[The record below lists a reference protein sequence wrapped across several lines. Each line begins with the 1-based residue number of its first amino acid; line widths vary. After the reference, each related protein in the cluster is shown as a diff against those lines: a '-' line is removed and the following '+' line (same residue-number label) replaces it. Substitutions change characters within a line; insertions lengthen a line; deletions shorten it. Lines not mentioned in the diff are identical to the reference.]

1 MCHYIDSQ
9 YILLQLEARVFRVPL
24 KKKLNRWKV
33 SSVWNNLIYN
43 LWENDANL
51 NDIDSKHSSS
61 HSFQGNN
68 LHPWVMGFMHAF
80 SFNFF
85 SLVRI
90 YFNFPQSKGDK
101 LYNKNMKKKYWSLC
115 SFKSYRPSTSLPGP
129 FIESNTML
137 LEFVQAFPPDYT
149 IFMDSRGCTV
159 QFLGITLNIFPFLI
173 CFTSSVHVALWL
185 LSNRSQM
192 MSKCA
197 ENKKVTH

>member
-24 KKKLNRWKV
+24 KKKLDRWKV
-33 SSVWNNLIYN
+33 LSVWNNLIYN

-61 HSFQGNN
+61 HSFQGHN
-68 LHPWVMGFMHAF
+68 LHLWVMGFMHAF
-80 SFNFF
+80 SFIFF

-90 YFNFPQSKGDK
+90 YFNFPNLKGMNCTTK
-101 LYNKNMKKKYWSLC
+101 IWKKKFDHHAHS
-115 SFKSYRPSTSLPGP
+115 RAIDHHTSLLGP
-129 FIESNTML
+129 FIESNTVL
-137 LEFVQAFPPDYT
+137 LEFVQAFSPDYA

-159 QFLGITLNIFPFLI
+159 QYLGITLNIFPLLI
-173 CFTSSVHVALWL
+173 CFTISAHVALWL

-192 MSKCA
+192 MSKHS